1 VLWWIWQKM
10 SFITCFKGNNENID
24 ADKKE
29 ISEHGATVAAKRKL
43 TQYQN
48 ELVSVHIASYRQR
61 QLKISKQFLSLSKKK
76 EERQGI
82 DLK

>member
-29 ISEHGATVAAKRKL
+29 ISEHGAISSGQTKID
-43 TQYQN
+43 
-48 ELVSVHIASYRQR
+48 S
-61 QLKISKQFLSLSKKK
+61 ISK
-76 EERQGI
+76 
-82 DLK
+82 